1 MVQYAERA
9 GSGHCIEDPAEDEG
23 KEKKEDRRN
32 RSVEHRQSPLW
43 LRGVVWHKVGHSS
56 GHYWQCF
63 MCNGPHCAQGVVR
76 RAGRTS
82 ERDAFADLALLA
94 LFLTDTCFTR

>member
-1 MVQYAERA
+1 MVRPIGMARGVKWVYGGCAMVQCAERP
-9 GSGHCIEDPAEDEG
+9 GSGHCIEDPAQDEG

-43 LRGVVWHKVGHSS
+43 LRGVVWHKVGRSS

-63 MCNGPHCAQGVVR
+63 MCNGPHCA
-76 RAGRTS
+76 
-82 ERDAFADLALLA
+82 
-94 LFLTDTCFTR
+94 